1 MNADMIQILEFTLY
15 ITNLLR
21 TEILV
26 NDQVINHASTFHN
39 NSITIHPESCRQQ
52 FIFQLTKESKLSEL

>member
-1 MNADMIQILEFTLY
+1 MNADMIQIM
-15 ITNLLR
+15 NLRYNPLR

-39 NSITIHPESCRQQ
+39 NSITIPNELCRQQ

>member
-1 MNADMIQILEFTLY
+1 MNADMIQIFEFTL
-15 ITNLLR
+15 NLIR

-26 NDQVINHASTFHN
+26 NDQVINDASTFHN
-39 NSITIHPESCRQQ
+39 NSITIHTELCRQQ

>member
-1 MNADMIQILEFTLY
+1 MKADMIQILEFTLY

-26 NDQVINHASTFHN
+26 NDQVINHSSTFHN
-39 NSITIHPESCRQQ
+39 NSITIHTELCRQQ
-52 FIFQLTKESKLSEL
+52 FIIQLTKESKLSEL

>member
-1 MNADMIQILEFTLY
+1 MNADMIQMFEFTLY
-15 ITNLLR
+15 TTNLLR

-39 NSITIHPESCRQQ
+39 NSITIHTELCRQQ

>member
-1 MNADMIQILEFTLY
+1 MNAYMIQIFEFTL
-15 ITNLLR
+15 NPLR
-21 TEILV
+21 AEIQV

-39 NSITIHPESCRQQ
+39 NSITIHTELCRQQ

>member
-39 NSITIHPESCRQQ
+39 NSHRIV
-52 FIFQLTKESKLSEL
+52 

>member
-1 MNADMIQILEFTLY
+1 MNADMTQIFEFTLY
-15 ITNLLR
+15 STRND
-21 TEILV
+21 TLV
-26 NDQVINHASTFHN
+26 NDKVGNHASTFHN

>member
-1 MNADMIQILEFTLY
+1 MNADMIQIFEFTFY
-15 ITNLLR
+15 IANLIR

-39 NSITIHPESCRQQ
+39 NSITIHTELCR
-52 FIFQLTKESKLSEL
+52 

>member
-1 MNADMIQILEFTLY
+1 MNADMIEISEFTLCQ
-15 ITNLLR
+15 LR
-21 TEILV
+21 TEIQV

-39 NSITIHPESCRQQ
+39 NSITIHTELCRQQ